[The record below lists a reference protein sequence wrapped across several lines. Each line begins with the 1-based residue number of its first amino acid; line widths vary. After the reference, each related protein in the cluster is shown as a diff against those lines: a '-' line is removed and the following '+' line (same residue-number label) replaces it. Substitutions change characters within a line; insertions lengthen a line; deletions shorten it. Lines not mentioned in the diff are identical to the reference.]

1 MGLGVVSVVGLFQLG
16 GRDVAAVLIQA
27 SVVESVDPFRGG
39 ELDLINALPRRS
51 GLDQLSLEQP
61 VDRLRHSVV
70 IARPDRSYRGSNL
83 GFQKTL

>member
-39 ELDLINALPRRS
+39 ELINALPRRS

-70 IARPDRSYRGSNL
+70 IARPDRSDRGSNL
-83 GFQKTL
+83 GFRKTL

>member
-27 SVVESVDPFRGG
+27 SVVEPVDPFRGG

-61 VDRLRHSVV
+61 LIVSATALS
-70 IARPDRSYRGSNL
+70 
-83 GFQKTL
+83 